1 MRDRA
6 ESTASGAAAAGVGVG
21 RGAEGRDPTEEAWK
35 EEFKVAWGQ
44 TNTERAA
51 LRSQYGAARD
61 AIRDLKD
68 DPALGKFDAA
78 MDRIEKLHKE
88 VQRPLEQL
96 ADSEAL
102 LDLADA
108 LVSSTKAENRDGPTP
123 SEFVTALLRKFGVA
137 PTPLHDANEP
147 FSWSSVGS
155 AVSPLFMTATGCQ
168 TMIGPMD
175 LAIKER
181 RHVVRRQSG
190 RLDSKPA
197 EPDELAPDQNGSN
210 DTDKNVA
217 VMFNVLKRHKRVK
230 LEHLILNR
238 KSFAQTVE
246 NIFALSFL
254 VKDGRAEISVDGSG
268 DHFVA
273 PRNAPAATLIESG
286 EVINRQFVFRFDI
299 KDWQIMQRVV
309 KPGEELLSHRN
320 SYCGGKYK
328 DTQSSSAND
337 CSQLGPDSK
346 HLKEDESAKE
356 DPLEFTND
364 KEMENLADWCPG
376 DGTPKKRKRQHV
388 GRRLFSA
395 DDYEVRTTK
404 LS

>member
-6 ESTASGAAAAGVGVG
+6 ESSASGAAAAAGCG
-21 RGAEGRDPTEEAWK
+21 GAGGRDPDEAWK
-35 EEFKVAWGQ
+35 EEFDVAWRQ
-44 TNTERAA
+44 TNKERAA
-51 LRSQYGAARD
+51 LRSQYAAARD

-68 DPALGKFDAA
+68 DPALGQFEAA
-78 MDRIEKLHKE
+78 MDRIEKLHEK

-123 SEFVTALLRKFGVA
+123 SEFVAALLRRFGVT

-147 FSWSSVGS
+147 FSWSSLGS

-168 TMIGPMD
+168 TMNGPMG
-175 LAIKER
+175 LTVKER
-181 RHVVRRQSG
+181 RHVARRQSG
-190 RLDSKPA
+190 CLDSKPA
-197 EPDELAPDQNGSN
+197 EPDELAPDQDKSN
-210 DTDKNVA
+210 DTDKNIA
-217 VMFNVLKRHKRVK
+217 VMFNVLRNHRRVK

-238 KSFAQTVE
+238 QSFAQTVE

-273 PRNAPAATLIESG
+273 PRNAPAATLVESG
-286 EVINRQFVFRFDI
+286 EVINSQFVFRFDI
-299 KDWQIMQRVV
+299 KDWQIMQRMV
-309 KPGEELLSHRN
+309 KPGEELLPHRD
-320 SYCGGKYK
+320 SYCGGEYK
-328 DTQSSSAND
+328 NTLSSSASN
-337 CSQLGPDSK
+337 CSQLGSDSE

-356 DPLEFTND
+356 DPVEFTND
-364 KEMENLADWCPG
+364 KAMKENLADWCPG
-376 DGTPKKRKRQHV
+376 DDTSKKRKRQHV

-395 DDYEVRTTK
+395 DD
-404 LS
+404 